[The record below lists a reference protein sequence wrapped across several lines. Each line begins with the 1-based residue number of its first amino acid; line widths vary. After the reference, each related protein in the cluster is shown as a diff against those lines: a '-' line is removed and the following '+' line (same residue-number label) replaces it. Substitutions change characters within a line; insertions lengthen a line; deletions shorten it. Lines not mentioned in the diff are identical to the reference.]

1 MPLANIGADAVTRSP
16 TPLLQSV
23 KATLQPVLS
32 AVCEGLPRNRAFAA
46 ALPKLE
52 KLRKTQEAIC
62 ALHFRCDRGEG
73 RAGGPEEGKEGFNAS
88 EFETMSKALHSL
100 HLSVKE
106 IHDQMRHAE
115 ENFPDDD
122 DN

>member
-1 MPLANIGADAVTRSP
+1 MCFCLKACGGAMLCEIVSLSRSP

-62 ALHFRCDRGEG
+62 ALHFRCDMILT
-73 RAGGPEEGKEGFNAS
+73 S
-88 EFETMSKALHSL
+88 
-100 HLSVKE
+100 
-106 IHDQMRHAE
+106 
-115 ENFPDDD
+115 
-122 DN
+122 